1 LSSSL
6 IHVGIVEDNDEIRQ
20 TLALII
26 DGTPGYS
33 CKMIFSNA
41 EAAVEALRNSYV
53 NVVLMD
59 IELPGMTG
67 IEAVKQLKP
76 SAPDMDFLML
86 TIRQDDES
94 IFQSICAGATGY
106 LVKDTPPT
114 ALLQAIQEVADGGAP
129 MSTSIARKV
138 IRSFHSTKPSPLSSR
153 ETEILKLLCDGLN
166 YRSIAQQL
174 FLSAHTVKSHIKN
187 IYKKLHVNSRAEA
200 VGKALKD
207 KLI

>member
-1 LSSSL
+1 MSSSL

-33 CKMIFSNA
+33 CKMVFSNA
-41 EAAVEALRNSYV
+41 EDAIESLRNSYI

-76 SAPDMDFLML
+76 TAPDMDFLML
-86 TIRQDDES
+86 TIRQDDEA

-138 IRSFHSTKPSPLSSR
+138 VRSFHATAPSPLTGR